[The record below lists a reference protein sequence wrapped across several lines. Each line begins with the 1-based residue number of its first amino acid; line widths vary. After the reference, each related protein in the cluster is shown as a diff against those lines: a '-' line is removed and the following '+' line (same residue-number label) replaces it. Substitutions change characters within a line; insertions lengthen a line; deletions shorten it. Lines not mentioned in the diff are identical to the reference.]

1 MKLKREFSRREKIL
15 LIVLVVLILAA
26 LYFYAVD
33 YPARQVNATAKT
45 ETENLQTEIAILS
58 AKKDK
63 QDKMSAELDALLADP
78 TTVAIPDYDNLQEV
92 ISFLNTVLYNTE
104 DYSLSFPGID
114 FPKEEDSVS
123 IARRYLSMTFVS
135 PSYKSARTMIDRLQ
149 ASPYCCQ
156 IGSVQIRPVLYDLD
170 HRLVEDAA
178 LTDGSVEV
186 TLSMT
191 FFENTK

>member
-33 YPARQVNATAKT
+33 LPARQANTGLKT
-45 ETENLQTEIAILS
+45 ETEDLQNEITILS
-58 AKKDK
+58 AKKAK

-114 FPKEEDSVS
+114 FPKEGDSVS

-149 ASPYCCQ
+149 GSPYRCQ
-156 IGSVQIRPVLYDLD
+156 IDGVTIRPVLYDMD